1 MKILIGLLA
10 ALVIAVGGYFGTE
23 FYIQERIANDVEAT
37 FAAVRA
43 SGAKANH
50 GKVAFDLWGRTVTIA
65 DISGELTADR
75 PVSLKIARVVASG
88 ISQPADGRFVAN
100 KIELTEFEAVGT
112 IGTQA
117 GLRTFYQAPRIEVS
131 DYSGP
136 AGPTRRLEAANLA
149 DVYRFALEHFAAV
162 SAKSVVAPML
172 TVKFGST
179 ASGAPVGVGDY
190 TYSDVALREIKN
202 GKIASATV
210 ERASFTVAINAG
222 GKGESLTGE
231 MANLAAHDF
240 DASAI
245 LALLDPTR
253 AKDDKYYRVYRQ
265 LTVGTYAASL
275 PKGVKIRL
283 GGVTVEDVGLRPSR
297 LQFPQLIAIVEA
309 APPPGTTPT
318 GEQTRDLIGK
328 VAGLYEGIRIGSASV
343 RGFAMDLP
351 DGGFRLAATR
361 LTNLENGKIAE
372 IAFEGLDGKAP
383 EGPVKMARF
392 ALKGLDIANLM
403 RSSAQLSGSRQKPS
417 PDQLLGLLALLES
430 AELSN
435 LVAPYKK
442 TGKPV
447 TIDTLNLSWGQFVGP
462 IPTRARVTVK
472 MNGPVDASDPQ
483 PFNLLASSGFATA
496 SLDFDLGA
504 AWNESPRSFAL
515 EPAALDIGNVLTATA
530 RLSLANVQRGT
541 FSLNPLQAAIMAAQI
556 EAGPI
561 ELAVRDTGL
570 VDLAI
575 TQQALQQNISRE
587 DARRAM
593 IEKIRENATHL
604 ASANPDVT
612 PVADALTRFIE
623 NPRGTLTIKL
633 TPKGKVAMMEIV
645 QAMKTSPVAALGR
658 FQVEAATGR

>member
-1 MKILIGLLA
+1 
-10 ALVIAVGGYFGTE
+10 
-23 FYIQERIANDVEAT
+23 
-37 FAAVRA
+37 
-43 SGAKANH
+43 
-50 GKVAFDLWGRTVTIA
+50 
-65 DISGELTADR
+65 
-75 PVSLKIARVVASG
+75 
-88 ISQPADGRFVAN
+88 
-100 KIELTEFEAVGT
+100 
-112 IGTQA
+112 
-117 GLRTFYQAPRIEVS
+117 
-131 DYSGP
+131 
-136 AGPTRRLEAANLA
+136 
-149 DVYRFALEHFAAV
+149 
-162 SAKSVVAPML
+162 
-172 TVKFGST
+172 
-179 ASGAPVGVGDY
+179 
-190 TYSDVALREIKN
+190 
-202 GKIASATV
+202 
-210 ERASFTVAINAG
+210 
-222 GKGESLTGE
+222 
-231 MANLAAHDF
+231 
-240 DASAI
+240 
-245 LALLDPTR
+245 
-253 AKDDKYYRVYRQ
+253 
-265 LTVGTYAASL
+265 
-275 PKGVKIRL
+275 
-283 GGVTVEDVGLRPSR
+283 VTVDDVGLRPSR

-318 GEQTRDLIGK
+318 PEQTRDLIGK

-472 MNGPVDASDPQ
+472 MNGPVDASDPE
-483 PFNLLASSGFATA
+483 PFSLLADSGLANA
-496 SLDFDLGA
+496 SVDFDLGA
-504 AWNESPRSFAL
+504 AWNESGRSFAL

-530 RLSLANVQRGT
+530 RLSLANVERGA

-561 ELAVRDTGL
+561 VLEVRDTGGI
-570 VDLAI
+570 DLAI
-575 TQQALQQNISRE
+575 AQQARRQSISRDE
-587 DARRAM
+587 ARYAM
-593 IEKIRENATHL
+593 MEKIRENATQM
-604 ASANPDVT
+604 AAANPDVAA
-612 PVADALTRFIE
+612 VADALTRFIE

-633 TPKGKVAMMEIV
+633 TPKGKVAMMELV
-645 QAMKTSPVAALGR
+645 QAMKTSPVAALAR
-658 FQVEAATGR
+658 FQVEATTGR